1 MESLRGYSANT
12 VFERTREVVWKLPTI
27 DIVYTGYRF
36 VFFFLSRS
44 HLLPVAQ
51 TDRCPSAYLIA
62 QPPPEKDR
70 MSRPTSNPSARAGGQ
85 PAAAVGQ
92 PGVAASGACAG
103 VQPAAAVGQPGVAA
117 VGQPGGALGGA
128 RAGSQ
133 PVAAAGGARAGGQ
146 PGVAAVGARAGFQP
160 GKIPAAI
167 DHILQRLVIYCS

>member
-1 MESLRGYSANT
+1 MTKGVFGRAPNSSRFKKTAPLQIFLAKHSQLQKLQIQKNLNLAPNSTKSMESLRGYSANT

-27 DIVYTGYRF
+27 AIVYTGYRF

-92 PGVAASGACAG
+92 PGRMCLFYYQRKRLCTSDRLTLFLAPGAN
-103 VQPAAAVGQPGVAA
+103 V
-117 VGQPGGALGGA
+117 
-128 RAGSQ
+128 R
-133 PVAAAGGARAGGQ
+133 
-146 PGVAAVGARAGFQP
+146 
-160 GKIPAAI
+160 
-167 DHILQRLVIYCS
+167 